1 MKRVL
6 SILLALCLLVGVL
19 PMAAGARGINRYTEV
34 IQQLIK
40 ERVGSRTYCNHGLF
54 YDLDGDGIEEMLI
67 VRTQK
72 DKQWGV
78 PAVYASLYTIVDG
91 EAVNLLKD
99 RQLYLEVG
107 GPDGYMAAL
116 EKNGITY
123 LGIYE
128 ENGATS
134 PPKMH
139 RSGGWDLYRIDRTT
153 GKLNKT
159 NSATFRYVKELNGS
173 LRDTSATIDGKKVT
187 YNQYLAWVK
196 TLSIKGTVNYT
207 EKTKYTFEQLLRIAK
222 ADTTGDL
229 PTTTV
234 GGFKD
239 VFVDS
244 YYADAVKW
252 AVDNGITAGVSA
264 NKFGSGQDCQRQ
276 QIVTFLWKNLNSPE
290 PQSIAGFAD
299 MPTNETFRKA
309 ISWAAENGITS
320 GEGNNRFGSSNG
332 CTRAQAMTFIWRALG
347 RPEPQSTAAF
357 TDLPQSEDVRKA
369 ISWAAENKIT
379 SGVSSTQF
387 GSNQTCKRQ
396 EIVTFLYKANN
407 LQK

>member
-72 DKQWGV
+72 NKTYAGV
-78 PAVYASLYTIVDG
+78 TNATASLYTIVDG
-91 EAVNLLKD
+91 EAVCLMKDQLLYVD
-99 RQLYLEVG
+99 AG
-107 GPDGYMAAL
+107 GPVGYMAPL

-123 LGIYE
+123 LGIYTE
-128 ENGATS
+128 GGATS
-134 PPKMH
+134 PPG
-139 RSGGWDLYRIDRTT
+139 RRNGSWNLYRIDRTT
-153 GKLNKT
+153 GKLVKT
-159 NSATFRYVKELNGS
+159 N
-173 LRDTSATIDGKKVT
+173 TSTVGYNMAYGGGVTNASGTIDGKKVT
-187 YNQYLAWVK
+187 YNQYQAWVK

-207 EKTKYTFEQLLRIAK
+207 EKRKYTFESLLSLSK
-222 ADTTGDL
+222 SDTTGDL

-252 AVDNGITAGVSA
+252 AVDNGITSGVSA
-264 NKFGSGQDCQRQ
+264 NRFGPAENCQRQ

-299 MPTNETFRKA
+299 MPANETFRKA
-309 ISWAAENGITS
+309 ISWAAENGITT

-387 GSNQTCKRQ
+387 GSNQICKRQ

>member
-67 VRTQK
+67 FRSRRNSKFGSVI
-72 DKQWGV
+72 DV
-78 PAVYASLYTIVDG
+78 CASLYTIVDG
-91 EAVNLLKD
+91 EAVCLMKD
-99 RQLYLEVG
+99 KFIYSEVG
-107 GPDGYMAAL
+107 GNNGSISAMEKDG
-116 EKNGITY
+116 KTY
-123 LGIYE
+123 FGIYS
-128 ENGATS
+128 GGSSYGGPTDQR
-134 PPKMH
+134 
-139 RSGGWDLYRIDRTT
+139 RSGGWDLYRTDRTT
-153 GKLNKT
+153 GKLVKT
-159 NSATFRYVKELNGS
+159 NSASFVDANRGGIITRSG
-173 LRDTSATIDGKKVT
+173 TIDGKKTT
-187 YNQYLAWVK
+187 YSQYLAWENSF
-196 TLSIKGTVNYT
+196 TIKGSVSSLGNRAR
-207 EKTKYTFEQLLRIAK
+207 TFESLLSLSK

-239 VFVDS
+239 VFVGS

-276 QIVTFLWKNLNSPE
+276 QIVTFLWKNLGQPE
-290 PQSIAGFAD
+290 PQSIAGFTD
-299 MPTNETFRKA
+299 MPKTEVFRKA
-309 ISWAAENGITS
+309 ISWAAETGITS
-320 GEGNNRFGSSNG
+320 GAGNNRFGSANS
-332 CTRAQAMTFIWRALG
+332 CTRAEAMTFIWRAMG
-347 RPEPQSTAAF
+347 KPDPKSTAAF
-357 TDLPQSEDVRKA
+357 TDLPNSPDMQKA